1 MERSISRA
9 VSLLGNTSVH
19 ETRKLLLWSVAV
31 SVNRVCH
38 IVSSFFFIELEF
50 NYVIVTLIGSFVVAR
65 HCLSCVRLT

>member
-38 IVSSFFFIELEF
+38 IVSSFFFFIELEF
-50 NYVIVTLIGSFVVAR
+50 NLLAPEFGI
-65 HCLSCVRLT
+65 